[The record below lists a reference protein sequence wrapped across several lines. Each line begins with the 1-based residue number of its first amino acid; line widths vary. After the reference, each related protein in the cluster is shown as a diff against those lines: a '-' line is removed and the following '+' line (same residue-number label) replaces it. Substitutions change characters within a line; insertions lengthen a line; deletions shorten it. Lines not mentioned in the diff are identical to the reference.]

1 VRETG
6 KGDFELH
13 LRERLAGARRVAVV
27 GIGDSLLPRDRL
39 GLLAAEGVADLHLPG
54 VKVFLAG
61 TVPESM
67 TGPIRRCR
75 PDHVLFLDAAEMGV
89 RPGTVAIVEPERIQA
104 TLFSTHVLPLSVLM
118 EFLEK
123 DAHTRVTLIGIE
135 PDTESRGDEPTP
147 PERVGLQDL
156 VAVLDRILG
165 GDRENLPRGP

>member
-1 VRETG
+1 MRETG
-6 KGDFELH
+6 KGDFEL
-13 LRERLAGARRVAVV
+13 LLQERLAGARRVAVV
-27 GIGDSLLPRDRL
+27 GIGDRLLPRDRL
-39 GLLAAEGVADLHLPG
+39 GLLSAEAVSDLRLRG

-75 PDHVLFLDAAEMGV
+75 PDHVLFLDAAEMGAP
-89 RPGTVAIVEPERIQA
+89 PGTIAIVEPERIQA

-135 PDTESRGDEPTP
+135 PDAPAGKGPTP
-147 PERVGLQDL
+147 AEQEGIRHL
-156 VAVLDRILG
+156 VSVLKNLLG
-165 GDRENLPRGP
+165 GNR